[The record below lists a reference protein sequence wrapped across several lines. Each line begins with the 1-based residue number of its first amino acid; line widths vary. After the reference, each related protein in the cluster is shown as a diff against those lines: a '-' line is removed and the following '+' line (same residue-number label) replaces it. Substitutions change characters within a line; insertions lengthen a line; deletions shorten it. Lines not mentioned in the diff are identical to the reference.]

1 MGSPSLIILLIIVV
15 WVIVLAPM
23 MIGKNK
29 PILRAGEGYEETRV
43 LHEGG
48 TPTVA
53 TRRRPKL
60 TAADV
65 HRHDD
70 EDDEYEVVEA
80 VADEEQV
87 LIDDTSRGLKPLF
100 PKRVDAAEATEAES
114 PAVIEV
120 IDADEDEAEVEV
132 EPGEEAPATGGSTA
146 YSVLL
151 AQQEA
156 AEAEVQAEVED
167 KAEDE
172 LEEQDNYQIRES
184 YLAPEDFAVIDHE
197 DDEVDEVDEV
207 EAIDEPG
214 DAADEAVEATEDA
227 ADVEA
232 PAELDEAD
240 IAFAESRRG
249 RGGWDPQRDA
259 ARRADRQ
266 QRRQRTLLALLASCV
281 ITFVAAVVA
290 GGWVWALPAIAVAL
304 TAWFMV
310 VLRRTVKQ
318 ERALRA
324 RRMQQLRR
332 ARLGVDTA
340 ERPAPAARERRRA
353 GSIILD
359 LDDTSP
365 DFDHLPRYR
374 QPEPDHAS
382 HRDERRTGNPGDDDN
397 AAA

>member
-48 TPTVA
+48 TPTVS

-65 HRHDD
+65 HRHD

-80 VADEEQV
+80 VTDEEQV

-100 PKRVDAAEATEAES
+100 PKRVDAAES

-120 IDADEDEAEVEV
+120 IDAEEDEVEA
-132 EPGEEAPATGGSTA
+132 EEAPATGGSTA

-156 AEAEVQAEVED
+156 AEDELDAD
-167 KAEDE
+167 EDE
-172 LEEQDNYQIRES
+172 LVEDEEQDNYEIRES
-184 YLAPEDFAVIDHE
+184 YLAPEDFAVIDH
-197 DDEVDEVDEV
+197 D
-207 EAIDEPG
+207 
-214 DAADEAVEATEDA
+214 ADEAEAAEVAEDA
-227 ADVEA
+227 EDAEDVEVAEDAEA
-232 PAELDEAD
+232 PAEPDEAD

-290 GGWVWALPAIAVAL
+290 GGWVWALPAVAVAL

-340 ERPAPAARERRRA
+340 ERPASIARERRRA
-353 GSIILD
+353 GSVILD

-374 QPEPDHAS
+374 QPEPDHGS
-382 HRDERRTGNPGDDDN
+382 YRDERRTGYPGGDDN

>member
-65 HRHDD
+65 HRHD

-80 VADEEQV
+80 VADEGQV

-100 PKRVDAAEATEAES
+100 PKRVDAASAEA
-114 PAVIEV
+114 PAVLEV
-120 IDADEDEAEVEV
+120 IEADEDEAEVEAEVETEV
-132 EPGEEAPATGGSTA
+132 EPAGAAEEAPATGGSTA

-156 AEAEVQAEVED
+156 S
-167 KAEDE
+167 EDE
-172 LEEQDNYQIRES
+172 DTYEIRES

-197 DDEVDEVDEV
+197 DDEAE
-207 EAIDEPG
+207 
-214 DAADEAVEATEDA
+214 AADDTEVAEDA
-227 ADVEA
+227 EDSEVAEDAEA
-232 PAELDEAD
+232 PAEPDEAD

-290 GGWVWALPAIAVAL
+290 GGWVWALPAVAVAL

-340 ERPAPAARERRRA
+340 ERPASVARERRRA
-353 GSIILD
+353 GSVILD

-374 QPEPDHAS
+374 QPEPDHGS
-382 HRDERRTGNPGDDDN
+382 YRDERRTGYPGGDDN

>member
-48 TPTVA
+48 TPTIA

-100 PKRVDAAEATEAES
+100 PKRVDAASAEA

-120 IDADEDEAEVEV
+120 IDADEDEEA
-132 EPGEEAPATGGSTA
+132 EEAPATGGSTA

-156 AEAEVQAEVED
+156 AEDELDAD
-167 KAEDE
+167 EDE
-172 LEEQDNYQIRES
+172 LVEDEEQDNYEIRES

-197 DDEVDEVDEV
+197 DDEDDEAEAVDESVSD
-207 EAIDEPG
+207 
-214 DAADEAVEATEDA
+214 ADEAAEEAEDTDDA
-227 ADVEA
+227 EA
-232 PAELDEAD
+232 PAELDDED

-290 GGWVWALPAIAVAL
+290 GGWVWALPAVAVAL

-340 ERPAPAARERRRA
+340 ERPATAARERRRA
-353 GSIILD
+353 GSVILD

-382 HRDERRTGNPGDDDN
+382 FRDERRTGYPGGDDN